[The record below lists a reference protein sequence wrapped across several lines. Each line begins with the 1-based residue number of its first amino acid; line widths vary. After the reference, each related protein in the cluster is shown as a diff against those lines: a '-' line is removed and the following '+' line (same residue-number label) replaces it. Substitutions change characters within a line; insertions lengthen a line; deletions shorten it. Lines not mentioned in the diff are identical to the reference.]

1 MRKQLIHIL
10 FVLLALVSHEI
21 TSQNNSR
28 IPAPPR
34 EPRLVN
40 VIGNNNI
47 TTTFL
52 TSDEQIA
59 LEKKLQQFS
68 RETSN
73 QICIVIVDTLNGLA
87 PSQFSAELGNEWGV
101 GMSGTNNGIILL
113 ICPATR
119 DMFIAPANR
128 LQGAI
133 TDLRCNK
140 IIKNILTP
148 KFRKKKHFEGLNE
161 ATDVLMMLAKGEVN
175 QADKRIGTKKNDWLI
190 AAVVFILI
198 FGGLFFFRAVS
209 SAGGG
214 ILLGGGAY
222 PRGGW
227 GVGGGSSGGFGGF
240 GGFGGGGGFNG
251 GGAGGRW

>member
-1 MRKQLIHIL
+1 MKNYFFQLFLIFFTFSFFGI
-10 FVLLALVSHEI
+10 F
-21 TSQNNSR
+21 SQNNAR
-28 IPAPPR
+28 IPPP
-34 EPRLVN
+34 PSDNRLVN
-40 VIGNNNI
+40 IIGKKSS
-47 TTTFL
+47 TAGFL
-52 TSDEQIA
+52 NQEEQKI
-59 LEKKLQQFS
+59 LENKLQQFS

-87 PSQFSAELGNEWGV
+87 PSQFSAELGNEWGI

-119 DMFIAPANR
+119 DIFISPANR
-128 LQGAI
+128 LQGVI
-133 TDLRCNK
+133 TDLRANK
-140 IIKNILTP
+140 IINDILIP
-148 KFRKKKHFEGLNE
+148 NFRKQNNFQGLNE
-161 ATDVLMMLAKGEVN
+161 STDILMMLAKGEVN
-175 QADKRIGTKKNDWLI
+175 QADKRIGHKKNDWLV
-190 AAVVFILI
+190 AVVVLLLI
-198 FGGLFFFRAVS
+198 FGGLFFFRIFAYS
-209 SAGGG
+209 GGG